1 MATWPTK
8 ADLEA
13 WLGDDQLSAKAKDQT
28 ALCVEAARS
37 KVLAAIDTDKLPTD
51 VNVCPDAVRAAIL
64 ITAAGLLVRRDAPNG
79 IVSFGETAL
88 RVNRLD
94 PDVMGLLFEFRVDAE
109 P

>member
-1 MATWPTK
+1 MAAWPTK
-8 ADLEA
+8 ADLES
-13 WLGDDQLSAKAKDQT
+13 WLGDDHLSAAAKDQT
-28 ALCVEAARS
+28 QGCVDAARS

-51 VNVCPDAVRAAIL
+51 VEDCPDAVRTAIL

-79 IVSFGETAL
+79 IVSFGETAM

-94 PDVMGLLFEFRVDAE
+94 PDVAGLLHEFRVDAD

>member
-8 ADLEA
+8 DDLER
-13 WLGDDQLSAKAKDQT
+13 WLGEDQLSAAAKDQT
-28 ALCVEAARS
+28 EGVVAAASS
-37 KVLAAIDTDKLPTD
+37 KVLAAIDADKLPAD
-51 VNVCPDAVRAAIL
+51 PLDCPDAVRTAIL

-79 IVSFGETAL
+79 IVSFGETAM

-94 PDVMGLLFEFRVDAE
+94 PDVAGLLHEFRVDAD